1 MGSGGNEGD
10 VVLAVVVV
18 KTGAESNLTANLSE
32 DEAID

>member
-10 VVLAVVVV
+10 VVLAVVV

-32 DEAID
+32 DAAID